1 MKIAYVRV
9 SSIDQNEARQVE
21 ALEKYGIERWYTEK
35 ISGKDANRP
44 KLLEMLEYVREGDT
58 IHIHD
63 LSRLARSTA
72 DLLVIV
78 DLLTKKGVHLVS
90 NKENIDSSTPTGKLM
105 LTMIGAINEFERTNI
120 LERTREGIA
129 IAKRKGVY
137 KGPKPKSNIGI
148 EHESQAVGQT
158 IRNAK
163 YSNQVIE
170 NLMKVYDKVGDEIF
184 GNSKVVEI
192 LGCSETT
199 ATAYIKILSTELNLI
214 DPVAGHGKSKYIFK
228 K

>member
-1 MKIAYVRV
+1 MRIAYVRC
-9 SSIDQNEARQVE
+9 STAEQNEARQVE

-44 KLLEMLEYVREGDT
+44 KLQEMLEYVRDGDT

-78 DLLTKKGVHLVS
+78 DLLAKKGVHLVS

-129 IAKRKGVY
+129 IAKREGVY
-137 KGPKPKSNIGI
+137 KGRKPIEIPDGWDDAIKSWQSGKITAREAMDRLGLKPNTFYRLCSKKGI
-148 EHESQAVGQT
+148 
-158 IRNAK
+158 N
-163 YSNQVIE
+163 
-170 NLMKVYDKVGDEIF
+170 
-184 GNSKVVEI
+184 
-192 LGCSETT
+192 
-199 ATAYIKILSTELNLI
+199 
-214 DPVAGHGKSKYIFK
+214 K
-228 K
+228 KKKQIPT

>member
-1 MKIAYVRV
+1 MRIAYVRCSTV
-9 SSIDQNEARQVE
+9 EQNEARQIE

-44 KLLEMLEYVREGDT
+44 KLQEMLEYVREGDT
-58 IHIHD
+58 VHIHD

-78 DLLTKKGVHLVS
+78 DLLAKKGVHLVS

-129 IAKRKGVY
+129 IAKREGVY
-137 KGPKPKSNIGI
+137 KGRKPIEIPDGWDDAIKSWQSGKITARETMNRLGLKPNTFYRLCSKNGICKKIPKK
-148 EHESQAVGQT
+148 
-158 IRNAK
+158 
-163 YSNQVIE
+163 
-170 NLMKVYDKVGDEIF
+170 
-184 GNSKVVEI
+184 NSK
-192 LGCSETT
+192 G
-199 ATAYIKILSTELNLI
+199 
-214 DPVAGHGKSKYIFK
+214 
-228 K
+228 

>member
-1 MKIAYVRV
+1 MNIAYVRV
-9 SSIDQNEARQVE
+9 SSIDQNEARQIE
-21 ALEKYGIERWYTEK
+21 SLEKYGIERWYTEK

-44 KLLEMLEYVREGDT
+44 KLQEMLEYVRDGDT

-129 IAKRKGVY
+129 IAKREGVY
-137 KGPKPKSNIGI
+137 KGRKPIEIPDGWDDAIKSWQSGKITAREAMDRLGLKPNTFYRLCSKKGI
-148 EHESQAVGQT
+148 
-158 IRNAK
+158 N
-163 YSNQVIE
+163 
-170 NLMKVYDKVGDEIF
+170 
-184 GNSKVVEI
+184 
-192 LGCSETT
+192 
-199 ATAYIKILSTELNLI
+199 
-214 DPVAGHGKSKYIFK
+214 K
-228 K
+228 KKKQIPT

>member
-1 MKIAYVRV
+1 MNIAYVRV
-9 SSIDQNEARQVE
+9 STADQNEARQIE

-44 KLLEMLEYVREGDT
+44 KLQEMLEYVREGDT

-63 LSRLARSTA
+63 LSRLVRSTA

-78 DLLTKKGVHLVS
+78 DLLGKKGVHLVS

-129 IAKRKGVY
+129 IAKREGVY
-137 KGPKPKSNIGI
+137 KGRKPIEIPDGWDEAIKAWQSGRITARETMNRLGLKPNTFYRLCSKNGISRKIPKK
-148 EHESQAVGQT
+148 
-158 IRNAK
+158 
-163 YSNQVIE
+163 
-170 NLMKVYDKVGDEIF
+170 
-184 GNSKVVEI
+184 NSK
-192 LGCSETT
+192 G
-199 ATAYIKILSTELNLI
+199 
-214 DPVAGHGKSKYIFK
+214 
-228 K
+228 

>member
-9 SSIDQNEARQVE
+9 SSINQNEARQVE

-137 KGPKPKSNIGI
+137 KGRNPSQTLGLNMNPK
-148 EHESQAVGQT
+148 Q
-158 IRNAK
+158 
-163 YSNQVIE
+163 
-170 NLMKVYDKVGDEIF
+170 
-184 GNSKVVEI
+184 
-192 LGCSETT
+192 
-199 ATAYIKILSTELNLI
+199 
-214 DPVAGHGKSKYIFK
+214 
-228 K
+228 

>member
-1 MKIAYVRV
+1 MRIAYVRCSTV
-9 SSIDQNEARQVE
+9 EQNEARQIE

-44 KLLEMLEYVREGDT
+44 KLQEMLEYVREGDT
-58 IHIHD
+58 VHIHD

-78 DLLTKKGVHLVS
+78 DLLAKKGVHLVS

-129 IAKRKGVY
+129 IAKREGVY
-137 KGPKPKSNIGI
+137 KGRKPIEIPDGWDEAIKVWQSGRITARETMNRLGLKPNTFYRLCLKNGICKKIPKK
-148 EHESQAVGQT
+148 
-158 IRNAK
+158 
-163 YSNQVIE
+163 
-170 NLMKVYDKVGDEIF
+170 
-184 GNSKVVEI
+184 NSK
-192 LGCSETT
+192 G
-199 ATAYIKILSTELNLI
+199 
-214 DPVAGHGKSKYIFK
+214 
-228 K
+228 

>member
-137 KGPKPKSNIGI
+137 KGRKPIYSFKPEFVYFLFGRFLFFFKSS
-148 EHESQAVGQT
+148 HM
-158 IRNAK
+158 R
-163 YSNQVIE
+163 
-170 NLMKVYDKVGDEIF
+170 
-184 GNSKVVEI
+184 
-192 LGCSETT
+192 
-199 ATAYIKILSTELNLI
+199 
-214 DPVAGHGKSKYIFK
+214 
-228 K
+228 

>member
-1 MKIAYVRV
+1 MNIAYVRV
-9 SSIDQNEARQVE
+9 SSIDQNEARQIE
-21 ALEKYGIERWYTEK
+21 SLEKYGIERWYTEK

-44 KLLEMLEYVREGDT
+44 KLQEMLEYVRDGDT

-78 DLLTKKGVHLVS
+78 DLLTQKGVHLVS

-129 IAKRKGVY
+129 IAKREGVY
-137 KGPKPKSNIGI
+137 KGRKPIEIPDGWDDAIKSWQSGKITAREAMDRLGLKPNTFYRLCSKKGI
-148 EHESQAVGQT
+148 
-158 IRNAK
+158 N
-163 YSNQVIE
+163 
-170 NLMKVYDKVGDEIF
+170 
-184 GNSKVVEI
+184 
-192 LGCSETT
+192 
-199 ATAYIKILSTELNLI
+199 
-214 DPVAGHGKSKYIFK
+214 K
-228 K
+228 KKKQIPT

>member
-1 MKIAYVRV
+1 MNIAYVRV
-9 SSIDQNEARQVE
+9 STVDQNEARQIE

-44 KLLEMLEYVREGDT
+44 KLQEMLEYVREGDT
-58 IHIHD
+58 VHIHD

-78 DLLTKKGVHLVS
+78 DQLSKKGVHLVS

-129 IAKRKGVY
+129 IAKREGVY
-137 KGPKPKSNIGI
+137 KG
-148 EHESQAVGQT
+148 
-158 IRNAK
+158 R
-163 YSNQVIE
+163 
-170 NLMKVYDKVGDEIF
+170 
-184 GNSKVVEI
+184 
-192 LGCSETT
+192 
-199 ATAYIKILSTELNLI
+199 
-214 DPVAGHGKSKYIFK
+214 
-228 K
+228 

>member
-1 MKIAYVRV
+1 MNIAYVRV
-9 SSIDQNEARQVE
+9 STVDQNEARQIE

-44 KLLEMLEYVREGDT
+44 KLQEMLEYVREGDT
-58 IHIHD
+58 VHIHD

-78 DLLTKKGVHLVS
+78 DQLSKKGVHLVS

-129 IAKRKGVY
+129 IAKREGVY
-137 KGPKPKSNIGI
+137 KGRKPIEIPDGWDEAIKVWQSGRITARETMNRLGLKPNTFYRLCSKNGICKKIPKK
-148 EHESQAVGQT
+148 
-158 IRNAK
+158 
-163 YSNQVIE
+163 
-170 NLMKVYDKVGDEIF
+170 
-184 GNSKVVEI
+184 NSK
-192 LGCSETT
+192 G
-199 ATAYIKILSTELNLI
+199 
-214 DPVAGHGKSKYIFK
+214 
-228 K
+228 

>member
-1 MKIAYVRV
+1 MNIAYVRV
-9 SSIDQNEARQVE
+9 STVEQNEARQIE

-44 KLLEMLEYVREGDT
+44 KLQEMLEYVREGDT

-78 DLLTKKGVHLVS
+78 DLLGKKGVHLVS

-137 KGPKPKSNIGI
+137 KGRKPIEVPENWDEVTKTWCRGKITAKEAMGQLGLKPNTFYRLCTKKGI
-148 EHESQAVGQT
+148 S
-158 IRNAK
+158 
-163 YSNQVIE
+163 S
-170 NLMKVYDKVGDEIF
+170 
-184 GNSKVVEI
+184 
-192 LGCSETT
+192 
-199 ATAYIKILSTELNLI
+199 
-214 DPVAGHGKSKYIFK
+214 GKKHASA
-228 K
+228 

>member
-1 MKIAYVRV
+1 MNIAYVRV

-44 KLLEMLEYVREGDT
+44 KLQEMLEYVREGDT
-58 IHIHD
+58 VHIHD

-78 DLLTKKGVHLVS
+78 DLLAKKGVHLVS

-129 IAKRKGVY
+129 LAKRKGVY
-137 KGPKPKSNIGI
+137 KGRKPIEIPNGWDDAIKSWQSGKITARETMNRLGLKPNTFYRLCSKNGICKKIPKK
-148 EHESQAVGQT
+148 
-158 IRNAK
+158 
-163 YSNQVIE
+163 
-170 NLMKVYDKVGDEIF
+170 
-184 GNSKVVEI
+184 NSK
-192 LGCSETT
+192 G
-199 ATAYIKILSTELNLI
+199 
-214 DPVAGHGKSKYIFK
+214 
-228 K
+228 

>member
-1 MKIAYVRV
+1 MNIAYVRV
-9 SSIDQNEARQVE
+9 STDDQNEARQIE

-44 KLLEMLEYVREGDT
+44 KLQEMLEYVREGDT
-58 IHIHD
+58 VHIHD

-78 DLLTKKGVHLVS
+78 DQLSKKGVHLVS

-129 IAKRKGVY
+129 IAKRAGVY
-137 KGPKPKSNIGI
+137 KGRKPIDLP
-148 EHESQAVGQT
+148 
-158 IRNAK
+158 
-163 YSNQVIE
+163 E
-170 NLMKVYDKVGDEIF
+170 NWEEVTKTWRSGKITAREAM
-184 GNSKVVEI
+184 NR
-192 LGCSETT
+192 LGLKPNTFYRRVKERG
-199 ATAYIKILSTELNLI
+199 L
-214 DPVAGHGKSKYIFK
+214 
-228 K
+228 

>member
-1 MKIAYVRV
+1 MRIAYVRCSTV
-9 SSIDQNEARQVE
+9 EQNEARQIE

-44 KLLEMLEYVREGDT
+44 KLQEMLEYVREGDT
-58 IHIHD
+58 VHIHD

-78 DLLTKKGVHLVS
+78 DLLAKKGVHLVS

-129 IAKRKGVY
+129 IAKREGVY
-137 KGPKPKSNIGI
+137 KGRKPIEIPNGWDDAIKSWQSGKITARETMNRLGLKPNTFYRLCSKNGICKKIPKK
-148 EHESQAVGQT
+148 
-158 IRNAK
+158 
-163 YSNQVIE
+163 
-170 NLMKVYDKVGDEIF
+170 
-184 GNSKVVEI
+184 NSK
-192 LGCSETT
+192 G
-199 ATAYIKILSTELNLI
+199 
-214 DPVAGHGKSKYIFK
+214 
-228 K
+228 

>member
-1 MKIAYVRV
+1 MRIAYVRC
-9 SSIDQNEARQVE
+9 STAEQNEARQVE

-44 KLLEMLEYVREGDT
+44 KLQEMLEYVRDGDT

-78 DLLTKKGVHLVS
+78 DLLAKKGVHLVS

-120 LERTREGIA
+120 LERTMEGIA
-129 IAKRKGVY
+129 IAKREGVY
-137 KGPKPKSNIGI
+137 KGRKSIEIPDGWDEAIKAWQSDRITARETMNRLGLKPN
-148 EHESQAVGQT
+148 T
-158 IRNAK
+158 FYR
-163 YSNQVIE
+163 
-170 NLMKVYDKVGDEIF
+170 L
-184 GNSKVVEI
+184 
-192 LGCSETT
+192 C
-199 ATAYIKILSTELNLI
+199 
-214 DPVAGHGKSKYIFK
+214 
-228 K
+228 

>member
-1 MKIAYVRV
+1 MNIAYVRV

-21 ALEKYGIERWYTEK
+21 ALEKYGIERWYIEK

-44 KLLEMLEYVREGDT
+44 KLQEMLEYVREGDT
-58 IHIHD
+58 VHIHD

-78 DLLTKKGVHLVS
+78 DQLSKKGVHLVS

-129 IAKRKGVY
+129 IAKREGVY
-137 KGPKPKSNIGI
+137 KGRKPIDVPENWDEVTKSWCSGKITAREAMNQLGLKPNTFYRLCSKHGI
-148 EHESQAVGQT
+148 NK
-158 IRNAK
+158 R
-163 YSNQVIE
+163 
-170 NLMKVYDKVGDEIF
+170 
-184 GNSKVVEI
+184 
-192 LGCSETT
+192 
-199 ATAYIKILSTELNLI
+199 
-214 DPVAGHGKSKYIFK
+214 GK
-228 K
+228 

>member
-1 MKIAYVRV
+1 MKIAYVRCSTAV
-9 SSIDQNEARQVE
+9 QNEARQIE

-44 KLLEMLEYVREGDT
+44 KLQEMLDYVRDGDT

-129 IAKRKGVY
+129 IAKRNGVY
-137 KGPKPKSNIGI
+137 KGRKPIDIPEGWDD
-148 EHESQAVGQT
+148 T
-158 IRNAK
+158 IRVWQSGKITARQAMNRLGLK
-163 YSNQVIE
+163 PNTFYRLCSKNGVGH
-170 NLMKVYDKVGDEIF
+170 KVSKQ
-184 GNSKVVEI
+184 NS
-192 LGCSETT
+192 
-199 ATAYIKILSTELNLI
+199 
-214 DPVAGHGKSKYIFK
+214 
-228 K
+228 

>member
-1 MKIAYVRV
+1 MKIAYVRC
-9 SSIDQNEARQVE
+9 STADQNEARQIE

-44 KLLEMLEYVREGDT
+44 KLQEMLDYVRDGDT

-129 IAKRKGVY
+129 IAKRNGVY
-137 KGPKPKSNIGI
+137 KGRKPIDIPEGWDD
-148 EHESQAVGQT
+148 T
-158 IRNAK
+158 IRVWQSGK
-163 YSNQVIE
+163 I
-170 NLMKVYDKVGDEIF
+170 
-184 GNSKVVEI
+184 
-192 LGCSETT
+192 T
-199 ATAYIKILSTELNLI
+199 ARQAMNRL
-214 DPVAGHGKSKYIFK
+214 V
-228 K
+228 

>member
-1 MKIAYVRV
+1 MNIAYVRV
-9 SSIDQNEARQVE
+9 SSIDQNEARQIE
-21 ALEKYGIERWYTEK
+21 SLEKYGIERWYTEK

-44 KLLEMLEYVREGDT
+44 KLQEMLEYVRDGDT

-129 IAKRKGVY
+129 IAKREGVY
-137 KGPKPKSNIGI
+137 KGRKPIEIPDGWDDAIKSWQSGKITAREAMDRLGLKPNTFYRLCSKRGI
-148 EHESQAVGQT
+148 
-158 IRNAK
+158 N
-163 YSNQVIE
+163 
-170 NLMKVYDKVGDEIF
+170 
-184 GNSKVVEI
+184 
-192 LGCSETT
+192 
-199 ATAYIKILSTELNLI
+199 
-214 DPVAGHGKSKYIFK
+214 K
-228 K
+228 KKKQIPT

>member
-1 MKIAYVRV
+1 MNIAYVRV
-9 SSIDQNEARQVE
+9 STVEQNEARQIE

-44 KLLEMLEYVREGDT
+44 KLQEMLEYVREGDT
-58 IHIHD
+58 VHIHD

-78 DLLTKKGVHLVS
+78 DQLSKKGVDLVS

-129 IAKRKGVY
+129 IAIREGVY
-137 KGPKPKSNIGI
+137 KGRKPID
-148 EHESQAVGQT
+148 VP
-158 IRNAK
+158 
-163 YSNQVIE
+163 E
-170 NLMKVYDKVGDEIF
+170 NWDE
-184 GNSKVVEI
+184 V
-192 LGCSETT
+192 
-199 ATAYIKILSTELNLI
+199 IKIWRS
-214 DPVAGHGKSKYIFK
+214 GKITSREAMTRLGLKPNTFYRLCSKKGIGSGK
-228 K
+228 KHAAS

>member
-1 MKIAYVRV
+1 MNIAYVRV
-9 SSIDQNEARQVE
+9 SSIDQNEARQIE
-21 ALEKYGIERWYTEK
+21 SLEKYGIERWYTEK

-44 KLLEMLEYVREGDT
+44 KLQEMLEYVRDGDT

-78 DLLTKKGVHLVS
+78 DLLAKKGVHLVS

-129 IAKRKGVY
+129 IAKREGVY
-137 KGPKPKSNIGI
+137 KGRKPIEIPDGWDDAIKSWQSGKITAREAMDRLGLKPNTFYRLCSKRGI
-148 EHESQAVGQT
+148 
-158 IRNAK
+158 N
-163 YSNQVIE
+163 
-170 NLMKVYDKVGDEIF
+170 
-184 GNSKVVEI
+184 
-192 LGCSETT
+192 
-199 ATAYIKILSTELNLI
+199 
-214 DPVAGHGKSKYIFK
+214 K
-228 K
+228 KKKQIPT

>member
-1 MKIAYVRV
+1 MNIAYVRV

-44 KLLEMLEYVREGDT
+44 KLQEMLEYVREGDT
-58 IHIHD
+58 VHIHD

-78 DLLTKKGVHLVS
+78 DLLSKKGVHLVS

-129 IAKRKGVY
+129 IAKREGVY
-137 KGPKPKSNIGI
+137 KGRKPIEIPDGWDEAIKAWISGRITARETMNQLGLKPNTFYRLCSKNGICKKIPKK
-148 EHESQAVGQT
+148 
-158 IRNAK
+158 
-163 YSNQVIE
+163 
-170 NLMKVYDKVGDEIF
+170 
-184 GNSKVVEI
+184 NSK
-192 LGCSETT
+192 G
-199 ATAYIKILSTELNLI
+199 
-214 DPVAGHGKSKYIFK
+214 
-228 K
+228 

>member
-1 MKIAYVRV
+1 MNIAYVRV
-9 SSIDQNEARQVE
+9 STVEQNEARQVE

-44 KLLEMLEYVREGDT
+44 KLQEMLEYVREGDT
-58 IHIHD
+58 VHIHD

-78 DLLTKKGVHLVS
+78 DQLSKKGVHLVS

-129 IAKRKGVY
+129 IAKREGVY
-137 KGPKPKSNIGI
+137 KGRKPI
-148 EHESQAVGQT
+148 EIPDGWNET
-158 IRNAK
+158 IRIWQ
-163 YSNQVIE
+163 S
-170 NLMKVYDKVGDEIF
+170 
-184 GNSKVVEI
+184 GNITAREAMNRLGLKPNTFYRLCSKKGI
-192 LGCSETT
+192 N
-199 ATAYIKILSTELNLI
+199 KKK
-214 DPVAGHGKSKYIFK
+214 KSISA
-228 K
+228 

>member
-1 MKIAYVRV
+1 MRIAYVRC
-9 SSIDQNEARQVE
+9 STAEQNEARQVE

-44 KLLEMLEYVREGDT
+44 KLQEMLEYVRDGDT

-78 DLLTKKGVHLVS
+78 DLLAKKGVHLVS

-129 IAKRKGVY
+129 IAKREGVY
-137 KGPKPKSNIGI
+137 KGRKPIEIPDGWDDAIKSWQSGKITAREAMDRLGLKPNTFYRLCSKKGI
-148 EHESQAVGQT
+148 NKKKKQT
-158 IRNAK
+158 SA
-163 YSNQVIE
+163 
-170 NLMKVYDKVGDEIF
+170 
-184 GNSKVVEI
+184 
-192 LGCSETT
+192 
-199 ATAYIKILSTELNLI
+199 
-214 DPVAGHGKSKYIFK
+214 
-228 K
+228 

>member
-1 MKIAYVRV
+1 MRIAYVRCSTV
-9 SSIDQNEARQVE
+9 EQNEARQIE

-44 KLLEMLEYVREGDT
+44 KLQEMLEYVREGDT
-58 IHIHD
+58 VHIHD

-78 DLLTKKGVHLVS
+78 DLLAKKGVHLVS

-129 IAKRKGVY
+129 IAKREGVY
-137 KGPKPKSNIGI
+137 KGRKPIEIPDGWEEAIKSWQSGRITARETMNRLGLKPNTFYRLCSKNGICKKIPKK
-148 EHESQAVGQT
+148 
-158 IRNAK
+158 
-163 YSNQVIE
+163 
-170 NLMKVYDKVGDEIF
+170 
-184 GNSKVVEI
+184 NSK
-192 LGCSETT
+192 G
-199 ATAYIKILSTELNLI
+199 
-214 DPVAGHGKSKYIFK
+214 
-228 K
+228 